1 MYAHIEAVAYKQERA
16 QFHAG
21 CSVLRSVRFVPC
33 RFAPLTKPRLG
44 VRCGG
49 ATFVFRSLISISYT
63 LHCTTNKCC
72 SSTPKW
78 RFTDD
83 SASTIRFNVHCN
95 AYRRIFYPFSP
106 SMYVIAKNVEYRT
119 LYRIV
124 VGFGDLSFSKLSL
137 SSIVM

>member
-1 MYAHIEAVAYKQERA
+1 MYVHIEAVAYKQERA

-49 ATFVFRSLISISYT
+49 ATFVFRSLISISYI
-63 LHCTTNKCC
+63 LYCTTNKCR

-83 SASTIRFNVHCN
+83 SASTIRFNVHCK
-95 AYRRIFYPFSP
+95 AYRRIFHRFSP
-106 SMYVIAKNVEYRT
+106 SMYVIGNNVEYRT
-119 LYRIV
+119 MHR
-124 VGFGDLSFSKLSL
+124 
-137 SSIVM
+137 